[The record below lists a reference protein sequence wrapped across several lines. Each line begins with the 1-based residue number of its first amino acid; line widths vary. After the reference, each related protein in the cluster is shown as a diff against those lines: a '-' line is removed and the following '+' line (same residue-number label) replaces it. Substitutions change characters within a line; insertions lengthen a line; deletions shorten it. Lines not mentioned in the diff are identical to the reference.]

1 MPYVG
6 PHQIAPTT
14 EEAQM
19 TRQITRL
26 RLQVSAG
33 PSPQPPL
40 CSGLANGIALVA
52 EAEATYGPHMEP
64 HTSPRLI

>member
-1 MPYVG
+1 
-6 PHQIAPTT
+6 
-14 EEAQM
+14 M